1 MEKTKHRFTDRLTE
15 QIMKISEPLA
25 KLSQLPSVASIQDG
39 LVACMPILIVGSIFL
54 ILYVL
59 GSPVVG
65 SSGKALLPFLTPL
78 ADKFVWVN
86 SLTLGFMGL
95 YCSISIPVSYGEKT
109 GKLDAKTAALL
120 GITTFLL
127 FTLSGND
134 EAGGIS
140 VTAFSASGLFVCIV
154 TSLVSAKLY
163 IVLLEKNIRISMP
176 DSVPPNIGNAF
187 TSLIPYGVCF
197 TLAWLIRSVLDFD
210 MVTWLM
216 GALSPLVSGS
226 DNVFTFVILIFL
238 SMLLWSVGLHGD
250 NMLLS
255 FMTPFGTIWLN
266 ENVEALA
273 AGASVYELPHV
284 LAGFGSTGL
293 TRLVVWTAGVWPLVI
308 FMILSK
314 VKYLK
319 ALGWASL
326 PSAVFTIVEP
336 VIFGLPLA
344 LNPFLIVPFLLS
356 TTISAAVGYF
366 LMATPLF
373 GKFYAMV
380 PWATPPFILGPVGT
394 GDIKTALI
402 PFISL
407 AIGVVIYLPFWRQ
420 YEKECMLKESEDHIA
435 A

>member
-1 MEKTKHRFTDRLTE
+1 MEKTKRGFTDKLTE
-15 QIMKISEPLA
+15 QVMKISEPLA
-25 KLSQLPSVASIQDG
+25 KLSGLPSIAAIQDG

-59 GSPVVG
+59 GSPIVG
-65 SSGKALLPFLTPL
+65 NSGKALLPFLTPL

-86 SLTLGFMGL
+86 SLTLEFMGL

-163 IVLLEKNIRISMP
+163 IFLLEKNIRISMP

-197 TLAWLIRSVLDFD
+197 TLAWFIRSVLDFD
-210 MVTWLM
+210 MVTWLI
-216 GALSPLVSGS
+216 GVLSPLVSGS

-293 TRLVVWTAGVWPLVI
+293 TRLVVWTAGVWPLVL

-402 PFISL
+402 PFISM

-420 YEKECMLKESEDHIA
+420 YEKECMLKESEE
-435 A
+435 

>member
-1 MEKTKHRFTDRLTE
+1 
-15 QIMKISEPLA
+15 
-25 KLSQLPSVASIQDG
+25 
-39 LVACMPILIVGSIFL
+39 
-54 ILYVL
+54 
-59 GSPVVG
+59 
-65 SSGKALLPFLTPL
+65 
-78 ADKFVWVN
+78 
-86 SLTLGFMGL
+86 
-95 YCSISIPVSYGEKT
+95 
-109 GKLDAKTAALL
+109 
-120 GITTFLL
+120 
-127 FTLSGND
+127 
-134 EAGGIS
+134 
-140 VTAFSASGLFVCIV
+140 
-154 TSLVSAKLY
+154 
-163 IVLLEKNIRISMP
+163 
-176 DSVPPNIGNAF
+176 
-187 TSLIPYGVCF
+187 
-197 TLAWLIRSVLDFD
+197 
-210 MVTWLM
+210 
-216 GALSPLVSGS
+216 
-226 DNVFTFVILIFL
+226 
-238 SMLLWSVGLHGD
+238 
-250 NMLLS
+250 
-255 FMTPFGTIWLN
+255 MTPFGTIWLN

-293 TRLVVWTAGVWPLVI
+293 TRLVVWTAGVWPLVL

-402 PFISL
+402 PFISM

-420 YEKECMLKESEDHIA
+420 YEKECMLKESEE
-435 A
+435 